1 MKKIFTLLT
10 IMLMI
15 TTVIGGCGV
24 LKTPEELIQPP
35 ELNIEKKKLN
45 DALLNYLPQNADLI
59 VLPYVKG
66 MKQESSL
73 INKDIDG
80 DGEKEAVALY
90 RDKNTRKIGLIVMDK
105 ENDTWTRK
113 TDIKLDVFE
122 VADYKVIDTNN
133 DGLDE
138 IIIGYYGITNPYKEV
153 NIYVQEQNN
162 LRSIFKER
170 YLALDVLV
178 KNAVDRAV
186 VQEGLRPGS
195 DLQKAL
201 KGFFRESLQ

>member
-15 TTVIGGCGV
+15 TSVIGGCGV

-66 MKQESSL
+66 MAESSL

-80 DGEKEAVALY
+80 DGEEAVALY

-113 TDIKLDVFE
+113 TDINLMFLKWR
-122 VADYKVIDTNN
+122 
-133 DGLDE
+133 
-138 IIIGYYGITNPYKEV
+138 II
-153 NIYVQEQNN
+153 
-162 LRSIFKER
+162 RS
-170 YLALDVLV
+170 
-178 KNAVDRAV
+178 
-186 VQEGLRPGS
+186 
-195 DLQKAL
+195 
-201 KGFFRESLQ
+201 